1 MKICKKLKT
10 KAKQTVKGRKVKSN
24 AVELILAGKSGH
36 TEEEDDGDDTLQN
49 KWVLHIVDTPG
60 QWYVSTLLGA
70 DEGFAACGNELYID
84 GGQEWLCTNMD
95 AIMKEAL
102 ALI

>member
-1 MKICKKLKT
+1 MNICKKLKT
-10 KAKQTVKGRKVKSN
+10 KAKQTVDGRKVKSN
-24 AVELILAGKSGH
+24 AVQLILD
-36 TEEEDDGDDTLQN
+36 TEKKDADGDDTMQY